1 MRLKKE
7 YMMKRIM
14 NSSGFTMVE
23 LMISVSI
30 LSLMIAGMTVAFQQQ
45 QRQFHLTKEAAEI
58 DQTGRATLD
67 FLASEVRNAASRQ
80 GKTFGL
86 LFFNGGSDENCADDT
101 DLEGRNS
108 PPDCITVFTW
118 DITRGQNGTDLNT
131 MPSVPGLVQVVESGS
146 SLKLQLPPEWFP
158 DSNDNKLIGETDQ
171 IVDVL
176 LGFRSRVN
184 LCSPDSAVNCSVT
197 PEKCTECAALLRS
210 TVDSGTRT
218 ATIDDVSDIKAHN
231 FPMSTI
237 DSLGS
242 FVGSTTIGSGV
253 FGFLPT
259 FSSQPAEMTIVDSK
273 TFRVNSGT
281 RELEMSING
290 GPFLPIAGGVNSA
303 GIVDLQMV
311 FNLQD
316 SDGVIT
322 KVGVPLSAEDKEFP
336 DFSEEGLLG
345 REQDIRSVEI
355 YLVVKSKIQPRR
367 IRGGKNKAT
376 IPALGDAGERTVAS
390 PSSTTNEPEEGFIY
404 STFSTTIYLR
414 NHTREEFG

>member
-1 MRLKKE
+1 MSRKKKYIMKKE
-7 YMMKRIM
+7 RIM
-14 NSSGFTMVE
+14 SSRGFTMVE

-30 LSLMIAGMTVAFQQQ
+30 LSLMIAGMTVALQQQ

-67 FLASEVRNAASRQ
+67 FLATEVRNAAARQ
-80 GKTFGL
+80 GKTFGI
-86 LFFNGGSDENCADDT
+86 LFFNGGSNENCAGDT
-101 DLEGRNS
+101 DLDGKNS
-108 PPDCITVFTW
+108 PPDCVTLFTW
-118 DITRGQNGTDLNT
+118 DITRGQNGTELNT
-131 MPSVPGLVQVVESGS
+131 MPSVPGLVQVVESS
-146 SLKLQLPPEWFP
+146 PALKLQLPPEWFLE
-158 DSNDNKLIGETDQ
+158 NKLIGETNQ
-171 IVDVL
+171 TANVL

-184 LCSPDSAVNCSVT
+184 LCSPDSAVNCGVT
-197 PEKCTECAALLRS
+197 PEKCTECAALLRAA
-210 TVDSGTRT
+210 VDGLTKM

-237 DSLGS
+237 DSLSS

-253 FGFLPT
+253 YGFLPT

-273 TFRVNSGT
+273 TFRVNSAT
-281 RELEMSING
+281 RELEMSLNG
-290 GPFLPIAGGVNSA
+290 GQFLPIAGGINSA

-316 SDGVIT
+316 EDGVVT
-322 KVGVPLSAEDKEFP
+322 KVGVPLSADDREFP
-336 DFSEEGLLG
+336 DFSDEELIG

-355 YLVVKSKIQPRR
+355 YLVVKSKIQPRQ
-367 IRGGKNKAT
+367 IRGSKHKDT
-376 IPALGDAGERTVAS
+376 IPALGDVGERTVAS
-390 PSSTTNEPEEGFIY
+390 PSTATNEPEEGFIY